1 MAKIQVATPKGV
13 RDFSPHEVR
22 ERELI
27 LRVLKR
33 NFENF
38 GFLPLETAAMES
50 LAVLQGKYGDEGDRL
65 LFRIL
70 NSGDYLKGVEGD
82 LRELSRTELTNA
94 ICEKGLRY
102 DLTVPM
108 ARYVATHW
116 QELPHP
122 FKRFQIQPVWRADRP
137 QKGRFREFVQCDVDI
152 VGSNSRHNEE
162 ELLDLVSMVFY
173 DLQLPVEVQIN
184 SRKILEDIAA
194 RMGHPELLVPM
205 TVALDKLDKV
215 GKEAVAQELVALGF
229 EQEDVKILLE
239 ICKSESSLEKQVALQ
254 RWINT
259 EEYISH
265 VAEIMQILLYKQF
278 GEIASL
284 SEEDK
289 PKLANLY
296 DDISNGVLRPDS
308 AYWMPEFSVHFV
320 PTLARGLSYYTGTIF
335 EVKGKGVNMGSIC
348 GGGRYDNLTGI
359 FGLEGISGVGIS
371 FGLERIYEILKELD
385 CFEIYGAVDVM
396 LATEDD
402 NMIEVLM
409 FAATNLRD
417 ANFKTLVPYEP
428 MKRKKQLEY
437 ANKNK
442 IPWVATRNKPT
453 EKYHMRNMVD
463 GKEYEL
469 FPNELVNFLQ
479 DWRTKEHNM

>member
-70 NSGDYLKGVEGD
+70 NSGEYLKGVEGD

-152 VGSNSRHNEE
+152 VGSNSLHNEE

-205 TVALDKLDKV
+205 TVVLDKLDKV
-215 GKEAVAQELVALGF
+215 DKETVAQELVTLGF

-239 ICKSESSLEKQVALQ
+239 ICEGDSSIEKLNTLGK
-254 RWINT
+254 WINT
-259 EEYISH
+259 KEYIEH
-265 VAEIMQILLYKQF
+265 MAEIVQILLYKQWN
-278 GEIASL
+278 ELSTY
-284 SEEDK
+284 SEEAQK
-289 PKLANLY
+289 SFARIF
-296 DDISNGVLRPDS
+296 DDLNDETYRPDT
-308 AYWMPEFSVHFV
+308 AYWSSEFSVHFV

-371 FGLERIYEILKELD
+371 FGLERIYEIMKELD
-385 CFEIYGAVDVM
+385 CFDIYGAVDVLM
-396 LATEDD
+396 TSEAED
-402 NMIEVLM
+402 MIELLM
-409 FAATNLRD
+409 LTATNLRSE
-417 ANFKTLVPYEP
+417 NFKTLVPYEA

-437 ANKNK
+437 ANKYK
-442 IPWVATRNKPT
+442 IPWVVTRSKLT
-453 EKYHMRNMVD
+453 ESFRLRDMES

-469 FPNELVNFLQ
+469 TTEELINCLRE
-479 DWRTKEHNM
+479 WRTKKV